1 MNDGERAG
9 ADRSRGFSGL
19 QVAGIAL
26 LCVLASA
33 LLTVWAVRV
42 YLYPS
47 EFEPVALSASE
58 QGALDAKLA
67 RLEGT
72 GGFERPAF
80 AAGVAQLAVEEGRL
94 KIKLRE

>member
-1 MNDGERAG
+1 VSSGERAD
-9 ADRSRGFSGL
+9 ADHSRGLSGL

-33 LLTVWAVRV
+33 LLTGWAVRA

-58 QGALDAKLA
+58 QSGLDAKLA
-67 RLEGT
+67 RL
-72 GGFERPAF
+72 GGHGRIRAGRP
-80 AAGVAQLAVEEGRL
+80 R
-94 KIKLRE
+94 

>member
-1 MNDGERAG
+1 MSSGERAD

-26 LCVLASA
+26 LCVLVSA
-33 LLTVWAVRV
+33 LLTVWVVRA

-47 EFEPVALSASE
+47 EFEPVVLNASE
-58 QGALDAKLA
+58 QSALDAKLA

-72 GGFERPAF
+72 GGSNPGRP
-80 AAGVAQLAVEEGRL
+80 R
-94 KIKLRE
+94 